1 MSAASA
7 HLRPQSPGAHSPG
20 IVLVADDDPVMRLLM
35 VEMLEGVGLRAIEA
49 ADGAQAVSLALE
61 RSPDLILLDVEMPEL
76 DGFAACRAIRD
87 LPNGATVP
95 IVMVTGGDDLDAV
108 TSAYEA
114 GATDF
119 VSKPIN
125 WPILGHRVLY
135 VLRASDAIVRLR
147 IADAQNRAVLAAI
160 PDTFFRMSRDGIYL
174 DYEPGRT
181 GIGRDAASR
190 GHGREA
196 PGQARAAFAAAE
208 CVGRHVT
215 EVLPREIAERVLE
228 EVEVALQVRQVR
240 SVEYELVRFGEP
252 QHFEARLVATG
263 PSEVLGLVRDI
274 SERKRAEEQI
284 RRLAYCDSLTGI
296 PNRQA
301 FLEMLERELQRSK
314 VGNRKFAVLFMDL
327 DAFKRINDTLGHD
340 VGDQLLKLVSERLRE
355 TIRPSDLVSRG
366 DTASGA
372 DEDADAMADGAP
384 DNTNLAR
391 LGGDEFTIL
400 IPDLERVEHALNVAH
415 RVKDAMRRPFPIEG
429 HEIFVT
435 ASIGISLFPEDG
447 DDCTSLLKF
456 ADTAMYHAKTC
467 GKNNAKLYSS
477 SLTMQIMS
485 HVKLE
490 VGLRKALQNDELYL
504 LYQPQ
509 LDVRTS
515 EIVGVEA
522 LVRWRHGERGVIS
535 PTEFIPLAEETGL
548 IVPIGEWVLR
558 TACRQ
563 ARQWQKLGRQPVR
576 MAVNLSAKQFKDE
589 NLTQIVVSALHD
601 SGLDPR
607 LLELELTEGTLM
619 DDAKATLATLEQ
631 LRGIGVYLS
640 IDDFGTG
647 YSSMNYLKRF
657 DVRTLKIDRSFISGL
672 PQDSENS
679 AITRAIIAMA
689 HGLKMM
695 VVAEGVETG
704 EQLML
709 LQEFGCDLVQG
720 FYLGRPAPAEAVTA
734 MLQKSW
740 APVGVK

>member
-1 MSAASA
+1 MPAPYSTKRANQPAV
-7 HLRPQSPGAHSPG
+7 
-20 IVLVADDDPVMRLLM
+20 VLVADDDPVMRLLM
-35 VEMLEGVGLRAIEA
+35 LEMLDGVGLAGIEA
-49 ADGAQAVSLALE
+49 EDGVQAVRMARE
-61 RSPDLILLDVEMPEL
+61 HSPDLILMDIEMPNM

-87 LPNGATVP
+87 AANGTTVP
-95 IVMVTGGDDLDAV
+95 IVMVTGGDDLEAV
-108 TSAYEA
+108 TNAYEA

-160 PDTFFRMSRDGIYL
+160 PDSFFRMSREGIYL
-174 DYEPGRT
+174 DYEPGRDHP
-181 GIGRDAASR
+181 GRG
-190 GHGREA
+190 GHGLRDTF
-196 PGQARAAFAAAE
+196 PAAD
-208 CVGRHVT
+208 CVGKHIAD
-215 EVLPREIAERVLE
+215 VLPDEIAERMLE
-228 EVEVALQVRQVR
+228 QVEMALEVQQVR

-327 DAFKRINDTLGHD
+327 DAFKRINDTLGHN
-340 VGDQLLKLVSERLRE
+340 VGDQLLQLVSERLRE
-355 TIRPSDLVSRG
+355 TIRPSDMLSRV
-366 DTASGA
+366 DTGLRVDTGA
-372 DEDADAMADGAP
+372 RKGSESSLEARQG
-384 DNTNLAR
+384 TNLAR

-400 IPDLERVEHALNVAH
+400 IPDLDRVEYALNVAH
-415 RVKDAMRRPFPIEG
+415 RVKDAMRRPFLIEG
-429 HEIFVT
+429 NEIFVT

-447 DDCTSLLKF
+447 DDCNSLLKF
-456 ADTAMYHAKTC
+456 ADTAMYHAKNC

-509 LDVRTS
+509 LDVRS
-515 EIVGVEA
+515 NEIVGVEA
-522 LVRWRHGERGVIS
+522 LIRWRHAERGVVS

-558 TACRQ
+558 TACNQ
-563 ARQWQKLGRQPVR
+563 ARIWQRPGRRPLRV
-576 MAVNLSAKQFKDE
+576 AVNLSAKQFKDE
-589 NLTQIVVSALHD
+589 NLSQIVLSALHD
-601 SGLDPR
+601 TGLDPR

-657 DVRTLKIDRSFISGL
+657 DVRALKIDRSFISGL
-672 PQDSENS
+672 PQDSENA

-689 HGLKMM
+689 HGLKMV

-704 EQLML
+704 EQLVML
-709 LQEFGCDLVQG
+709 EEYGCDLVQG
-720 FYLGRPAPAEAVTA
+720 FYLGRPAPADSVTG
-734 MLQKSW
+734 MLQATPKIWLPLS
-740 APVGVK
+740 AK

>member
-1 MSAASA
+1 MLSSA
-7 HLRPQSPGAHSPG
+7 HKRGT
-20 IVLVADDDPVMRLLM
+20 VLVADDDPVMRLLM
-35 VEMLEGVGLRAIEA
+35 LEMLAQVGLDAIEA
-49 ADGAQAVSLALE
+49 ADGAAAVELARS
-61 RSPDLILLDVEMPEL
+61 RSPDLILMDVEMPRM
-76 DGFAACRAIRD
+76 DGFAACEAIRALEAD
-87 LPNGATVP
+87 GTSVP
-95 IVMVTGGDDLDAV
+95 IVMVTGGDDLEAV
-108 TSAYEA
+108 TRAYEA

-135 VLRASDAIVRLR
+135 VLRASDAIARLR

-160 PDTFFRMSRDGIYL
+160 PDTFFRLDRDGFYL
-174 DYEPGRT
+174 DYEPGHERPGRGRP
-181 GIGRDAASR
+181 GIQPQPCIGKHIAD
-190 GHGREA
+190 
-196 PGQARAAFAAAE
+196 
-208 CVGRHVT
+208 
-215 EVLPREIAERVLE
+215 VLPPEIAARMLEQMRTVL
-228 EVEVALQVRQVR
+228 ATQQVR
-240 SVEYELVRFGEP
+240 SVEYELETCGEA

-263 PSEVLGLVRDI
+263 ASQVLGLVRDI

-301 FLEMLERELQRSK
+301 FLETLERELQRSK
-314 VGNRKFAVLFMDL
+314 IGNKKFAVLFMDL
-327 DAFKRINDTLGHD
+327 DAFKRINDTLGHNA
-340 VGDQLLKLVSERLRE
+340 GDALLKMVSERLRE
-355 TIRPSDLVSRG
+355 TTRPSDLVSRG
-366 DTASGA
+366 DGSTGA
-372 DEDADAMADGAP
+372 KVDHS
-384 DNTNLAR
+384 TNLAR

-415 RVKDAMRRPFPIEG
+415 RVKEAMRRPFLIEG
-429 HEIFVT
+429 NEIFVT

-447 DDCTSLLKF
+447 DDCGSLLKF
-456 ADTAMYHAKTC
+456 ADTAMYHAKNC

-504 LYQPQ
+504 VYQPQ
-509 LDVRTS
+509 RDVRTS

-522 LVRWRHGERGVIS
+522 LVRWRHPERGLVP

-563 ARQWQKLGRQPVR
+563 ARTWQRHAMRTVR

-589 NLTQIVVSALHD
+589 NLSQMVHSALLD
-601 SGLDPR
+601 AGLEPR

-619 DDAKATLATLEQ
+619 DDARATLVTLER
-631 LRGIGVYLS
+631 LRGIGVFLS

-657 DVRTLKIDRSFISGL
+657 DVRALKIDRSFINGL
-672 PQDSENS
+672 PQDSENA

-689 HGLKMM
+689 HGLKMV

-704 EQLML
+704 EQLL
-709 LQEFGCDLVQG
+709 LLEQYGCDMVQG
-720 FYLGRPAPAEAVTA
+720 YYLGHPSSAEDITG
-734 MLQKSW
+734 MLQTPLLLPAK
-740 APVGVK
+740 

>member
-1 MSAASA
+1 MPAPSSIKRAN
-7 HLRPQSPGAHSPG
+7 RPGV
-20 IVLVADDDPVMRLLM
+20 VLVADDDPVMRLLM
-35 VEMLEGVGLRAIEA
+35 LEMLESVNLDAIEA
-49 ADGAQAVSLALE
+49 EDGVQAVEMARE
-61 RSPDLILLDVEMPEL
+61 RSPDLILMDVEMPRM

-87 LPNGATVP
+87 LENGVTVP
-95 IVMVTGGDDLDAV
+95 IVMVTGGDDLEAV
-108 TSAYEA
+108 TNAYEA

-160 PDTFFRMSRDGIYL
+160 PDTFFRMNVNGVYL

-181 GIGRDAASR
+181 GSGHADGRREGR
-190 GHGREA
+190 GPRDGLPA
-196 PGQARAAFAAAE
+196 DE
-208 CVGRHVT
+208 CVGKHVSD
-215 EVLPREIAERVLE
+215 VLPRDIAERMLE
-228 EVEVALQVRQVR
+228 QVEAALRVHQVR
-240 SVEYELVRFGEP
+240 SVEYELIRFGQA

-263 PSEVLGLVRDI
+263 ASEVLGLVRDI

-314 VGNRKFAVLFMDL
+314 IGNKKFAVLFMDL
-327 DAFKRINDTLGHD
+327 DAFKRINDTLGHN
-340 VGDQLLKLVSERLRE
+340 VGDQLLQQVSDRLRD
-355 TIRPSDLVSRG
+355 TIRPSDLLSRG
-366 DTASGA
+366 DTLTR
-372 DEDADAMADGAP
+372 DGEP
-384 DNTNLAR
+384 RQDTNLAR

-400 IPDLERVEHALNVAH
+400 IPDLDRVEHALNVAH
-415 RVKDAMRRPFPIEG
+415 RVKDAMRRPFIIEG
-429 HEIFVT
+429 NEIFVT

-447 DDCTSLLKF
+447 DDCNSLLKY
-456 ADTAMYHAKTC
+456 ADTAMYHAKNC

-509 LDVRTS
+509 LDVRSS

-522 LVRWRHGERGVIS
+522 LVRWRHAERGVVS

-558 TACRQ
+558 TACSQ
-563 ARQWQKLGRQPVR
+563 ARAWQKLMRRPVR

-589 NLTQIVVSALHD
+589 NLSQIVLSALHD
-601 SGLDPR
+601 TGLDPR

-657 DVRTLKIDRSFISGL
+657 DVRALKIDRSFISGL
-672 PQDSENS
+672 PQDSENA

-689 HGLKMM
+689 HGLKMV

-704 EQLML
+704 EQLVL
-709 LQEFGCDLVQG
+709 LEEYGCDLVQG
-720 FYLGRPAPAEAVTA
+720 FYLGRPAPADTVTG
-734 MLQKSW
+734 MLQSLW
-740 APVGVK
+740 VPVGAK

>member
-1 MSAASA
+1 MPA
-7 HLRPQSPGAHSPG
+7 LPNRQRGV
-20 IVLVADDDPVMRLLM
+20 VLVADDDPVMRLLM
-35 VEMLEGVGLRAIEA
+35 LEMLDGVGLEGIEA
-49 ADGAQAVSLALE
+49 ADGAQAVALAGT
-61 RSPDLILLDVEMPEL
+61 RAPDLILLDVEMPKM

-87 LPNGATVP
+87 LPNGAMVP
-95 IVMVTGGDDLDAV
+95 IVMVTGGDDLEAV
-108 TSAYEA
+108 TNAYEA

-160 PDTFFRMSRDGIYL
+160 PDTFFRMSRDGVYL
-174 DYEPGRT
+174 DYEPGRE
-181 GIGRDAASR
+181 GPGRDGP
-190 GHGREA
+190 GHGMRDA
-196 PGQARAAFAAAE
+196 DAE
-208 CVGRHVT
+208 ERIVGRHVT
-215 EVLPREIAERVLE
+215 DVLPRDIAERLLE
-228 EVEVALQVRQVR
+228 QVGMALHVRQVR
-240 SVEYELVRFGEP
+240 SVEYELIRCGEA
-252 QHFEARLVATG
+252 QHVEARLVATG
-263 PSEVLGLVRDI
+263 ADEVLGLVRDI

-314 VGNRKFAVLFMDL
+314 IDNKKFAVLFMDL
-327 DAFKRINDTLGHD
+327 DAFKRINDTLGHN
-340 VGDQLLKLVSERLRE
+340 VGDQLLKQVSDRLRE
-355 TIRPSDLVSRG
+355 TIRPNDLLSRG
-366 DTASGA
+366 DLLPR
-372 DEDADAMADGAP
+372 ADAAGSAG
-384 DNTNLAR
+384 TNLAR

-415 RVKDAMRRPFPIEG
+415 RVKDAMRRPFIIEG
-429 HEIFVT
+429 NEIFVT

-456 ADTAMYHAKTC
+456 ADTAMYHAKNC

-490 VGLRKALQNDELYL
+490 VGLRRALQNDELYL

-509 LDVRTS
+509 LDVRSS

-522 LVRWRHGERGVIS
+522 LVRWRHAERGIVS
-535 PTEFIPLAEETGL
+535 PNEFIPLAEETGL

-558 TACRQ
+558 TACNQ
-563 ARQWQKLGRQPVR
+563 ARLWQKLMRRPVR

-589 NLTQIVVSALHD
+589 NLSQIVLSALHD
-601 SGLDPR
+601 TGLDPR

-657 DVRTLKIDRSFISGL
+657 DVRALKIDRSFISGL
-672 PQDSENS
+672 PQDSENA

-689 HGLKMM
+689 HGLKMI

-704 EQLML
+704 EQLVL
-709 LQEFGCDLVQG
+709 LEEYGCDLVQG
-720 FYLGRPAPAEAVTA
+720 FYLGRPAPAEAVTG
-734 MLQKSW
+734 MLQQLW
-740 APVGVK
+740 VPMTAR

>member
-1 MSAASA
+1 MPA
-7 HLRPQSPGAHSPG
+7 HHHNQRAHSPAV
-20 IVLVADDDPVMRLLM
+20 VLVADDDPVMRLLM
-35 VEMLEGVGLRAIEA
+35 LEMLDSVGLVGIEA
-49 ADGAQAVSLALE
+49 EDGAQALALAHA
-61 RSPDLILLDVEMPEL
+61 RAPDLILLDVEMPKM

-95 IVMVTGGDDLDAV
+95 IVMVTGGDDLEAV
-108 TSAYEA
+108 TNAYEA

-160 PDTFFRMSRDGIYL
+160 PDTFFRMSRDGVYL
-174 DYEPGRT
+174 DYEPGR
-181 GIGRDAASR
+181 
-190 GHGREA
+190 E
-196 PGQARAAFAAAE
+196 GQARGVRDAGAE
-208 CVGRHVT
+208 EQIVGRHVT
-215 EVLPREIAERVLE
+215 DVLPRDIAERLLE
-228 EVEVALQVRQVR
+228 QVGIALHVRQVR
-240 SVEYELVRFGEP
+240 SVEYELVRFGEA
-252 QHFEARLVATG
+252 QHVEARLVATG
-263 PSEVLGLVRDI
+263 PDEVLGLVRDI

-314 VGNRKFAVLFMDL
+314 IGNRKFAVLFMDL

-340 VGDQLLKLVSERLRE
+340 VGDQLLKQVSERLRD
-355 TIRPSDLVSRG
+355 TIRPSDLMSRG
-366 DTASGA
+366 DLLPRAEAGHSEG
-372 DEDADAMADGAP
+372 
-384 DNTNLAR
+384 TNLAR

-415 RVKDAMRRPFPIEG
+415 RVKDAMRRPFLIEG
-429 HEIFVT
+429 NEIFVT

-447 DDCTSLLKF
+447 DDSTSLLKY
-456 ADTAMYHAKTC
+456 ADTAMYHAKNC

-485 HVKLE
+485 HVRLE
-490 VGLRKALQNDELYL
+490 VGLRRALQNDELYL

-509 LDVRTS
+509 LDVRSS

-522 LVRWRHGERGVIS
+522 LVRWRHAERGVVS
-535 PTEFIPLAEETGL
+535 PNEFIPLAEETGL

-563 ARQWQKLGRQPVR
+563 ARHWQKLARRPVR

-589 NLTQIVVSALHD
+589 NLSQIVLSALHD
-601 SGLDPR
+601 TGLDPR
-607 LLELELTEGTLM
+607 LLELELTDGTLM

-657 DVRTLKIDRSFISGL
+657 DVRALKIDRSFISGL
-672 PQDSENS
+672 PQDSENA

-689 HGLKMM
+689 HGLKMI

-704 EQLML
+704 EQLVL
-709 LQEFGCDLVQG
+709 LEEYGCDLVQG
-720 FYLGRPAPAEAVTA
+720 FYLGRPAPADVVTGMLQRLWVPVTA
-734 MLQKSW
+734 R
-740 APVGVK
+740 

>member
-1 MSAASA
+1 VPAV
-7 HLRPQSPGAHSPG
+7 
-20 IVLVADDDPVMRLLM
+20 VLVADDDPVMRLLM
-35 VEMLEGVGLRAIEA
+35 LEMLEGVGLEGIEA
-49 ADGAQAVSLALE
+49 EDGEEAVALAHA
-61 RSPDLILLDVEMPEL
+61 RAPDLILLDVEMPKM

-87 LPNGATVP
+87 LPNGAMVP
-95 IVMVTGGDDLDAV
+95 IVMVTGGDDLEAV
-108 TSAYEA
+108 TNAYEA

-160 PDTFFRMSRDGIYL
+160 PDTFFRMSRDGFYL
-174 DYEPGRT
+174 DYEPGRD
-181 GIGRDAASR
+181 GPGR
-190 GHGREA
+190 GEEE
-196 PGQARAAFAAAE
+196 QI
-208 CVGRHVT
+208 VGRHVT
-215 EVLPREIAERVLE
+215 DVLPRDIAERLLE
-228 EVEVALQVRQVR
+228 QVGMALHLRQVR
-240 SVEYELVRFGEP
+240 SVEYELIRFGDA

-263 PSEVLGLVRDI
+263 PNEVLGLVRDI

-301 FLEMLERELQRSK
+301 FLETLERELQRSK
-314 VGNRKFAVLFMDL
+314 IGNKKFAVLFMDL

-340 VGDQLLKLVSERLRE
+340 VGDQLLKQVSDRLRE
-355 TIRPSDLVSRG
+355 TIRPNDLLSRG
-366 DTASGA
+366 DLLPRA
-372 DEDADAMADGAP
+372 D
-384 DNTNLAR
+384 TNLAR

-415 RVKDAMRRPFPIEG
+415 RVKDAMRRPFLIEG
-429 HEIFVT
+429 NEIFVT

-447 DDCTSLLKF
+447 DDCTSLLKY
-456 ADTAMYHAKTC
+456 ADTAMYHAKNC

-490 VGLRKALQNDELYL
+490 VGLRRALQNDELYL

-509 LDVRTS
+509 LDVRSS

-522 LVRWRHGERGVIS
+522 LVRWRHAERGVVS
-535 PTEFIPLAEETGL
+535 PNEFIPLAEETGL

-558 TACRQ
+558 TACSQ
-563 ARQWQKLGRQPVR
+563 ARHWQKLARRPVR

-589 NLTQIVVSALHD
+589 NLSQIVVSALHD
-601 SGLDPR
+601 TGLDPR

-657 DVRTLKIDRSFISGL
+657 DVRALKIDRSFISGL
-672 PQDSENS
+672 PQDSENA

-689 HGLKMM
+689 HGLKMV

-704 EQLML
+704 EQLVL
-709 LQEFGCDLVQG
+709 LEEYGCDLVQG
-720 FYLGRPAPAEAVTA
+720 FYLGRPAPAEAVTG
-734 MLQKSW
+734 MLQKLW
-740 APVGVK
+740 VPMAAR

>member
-1 MSAASA
+1 MPAPCSDKRANS
-7 HLRPQSPGAHSPG
+7 RGV
-20 IVLVADDDPVMRLLM
+20 VLVADDDPVMRLLM
-35 VEMLEGVGLRAIEA
+35 LEMLEGVNLDAIEA
-49 ADGAQAVSLALE
+49 EDGAQAVKFARE
-61 RSPDLILLDVEMPEL
+61 CAPDLILMDVEMPRM

-87 LPNGATVP
+87 SENGATVP
-95 IVMVTGGDDLDAV
+95 IVMVTGGDDLEAV
-108 TSAYEA
+108 TNAYEA

-160 PDTFFRMSRDGIYL
+160 PDTFFRMNSAGVYL
-174 DYEPGRT
+174 DYEPGHT
-181 GIGRDAASR
+181 GSRRAGNARERQRRENRSARDAFPAD
-190 GHGREA
+190 
-196 PGQARAAFAAAE
+196 E
-208 CVGRHVT
+208 CVGKHVSD
-215 EVLPREIAERVLE
+215 VLPHDIAERMLE
-228 EVEVALQVRQVR
+228 QVEVALRIQQVR
-240 SVEYELVRFGEP
+240 SVEYELIRFGQV

-314 VGNRKFAVLFMDL
+314 IGNKKFAVLFMDL
-327 DAFKRINDTLGHD
+327 DAFKRINDTLGHN
-340 VGDQLLKLVSERLRE
+340 VGDQLLQQVSDRLRD
-355 TIRPSDLVSRG
+355 TIRPSDLLSRG
-366 DTASGA
+366 D
-372 DEDADAMADGAP
+372 AP
-384 DNTNLAR
+384 GREGGDSSRQQGGEGTNLAR

-400 IPDLERVEHALNVAH
+400 IPDLDRVEHALNVAH
-415 RVKDAMRRPFPIEG
+415 RVKDAMRRPFLIEG
-429 HEIFVT
+429 NEIFMT

-447 DDCTSLLKF
+447 DDCTSLLKY
-456 ADTAMYHAKTC
+456 ADTAMYHAKNC

-490 VGLRKALQNDELYL
+490 VGLRKALKNDELYL

-509 LDVRTS
+509 LDVRSS

-522 LVRWRHGERGVIS
+522 LVRWRHAERGVVS

-558 TACRQ
+558 TACSQ
-563 ARQWQKLGRQPVR
+563 ARAWQKLMRRPVR

-589 NLTQIVVSALHD
+589 NLSQIVLSALHD
-601 SGLDPR
+601 TGLDPR

-657 DVRTLKIDRSFISGL
+657 DVRALKIDRSFISGL
-672 PQDSENS
+672 PQDSENA

-689 HGLKMM
+689 HGLKMV

-704 EQLML
+704 EQLVL
-709 LQEFGCDLVQG
+709 LEEYGCDLVQG
-720 FYLGRPAPAEAVTA
+720 FYLGRPAPADTVTG
-734 MLQKSW
+734 MLQSLW
-740 APVGVK
+740 VPAPAKQ